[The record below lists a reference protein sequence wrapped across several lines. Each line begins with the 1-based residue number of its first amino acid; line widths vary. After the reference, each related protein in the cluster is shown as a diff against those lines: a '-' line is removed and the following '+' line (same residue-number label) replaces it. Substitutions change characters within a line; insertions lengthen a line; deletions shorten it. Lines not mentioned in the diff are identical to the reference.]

1 MLKEIVQVLVKDPA
15 AAHRLKNGQFELAG
29 VSEVEQRALLA
40 ALGTEM
46 DLARMYN
53 SEPGI
58 RSKRKRRSNLQD
70 STNSLNP
77 IHFGL
82 RLFA

>member
-40 ALGTEM
+40 ALG
-46 DLARMYN
+46 DRN
-53 SEPGI
+53 G
-58 RSKRKRRSNLQD
+58 
-70 STNSLNP
+70 
-77 IHFGL
+77 FGKDVQL
-82 RLFA
+82 GAWDTVKAQAAF